1 MPPILI
7 LLGAPGSGKGT
18 QAKRIE
24 AQLGLPQISTGDIL
38 RDAVHRQTP
47 LGCKAKAAMDAGNL
61 VPDDVVIGI
70 IEERLKRDDCVAGC
84 VLDGFP
90 RTVTQAQALGRLVQ
104 NRFHL
109 KAIQMDV
116 PEEDLMKRLTGR
128 RNCVK
133 CGAIFNVYFSPV
145 EIDNRCDRC
154 GGELVQR
161 ADDTAEVV
169 KNRLAVYRQHTQPL
183 IAYYDRQ
190 HLLHTV
196 DAQGDVSEIFE
207 RIHRL
212 IRQNGAGGGR

>member
-1 MPPILI
+1 MAPILI

-24 AQLGLPQISTGDIL
+24 AELHFPQISTGDIL
-38 RDAVHRQTP
+38 REALRRETP
-47 LGCKAKAAMDAGNL
+47 LGLKARAAMDAGEL

-70 IEERLKRDDCVAGC
+70 IEERLQHDDCTDGC
-84 VLDGFP
+84 VMDGFP
-90 RTVTQAQALGRLVQ
+90 RTVAQAEALGRLVQ
-104 NRFHL
+104 NRFQM
-109 KAIQMDV
+109 KVIQLDV

-133 CGAIFNVYFSPV
+133 CGAISNVYFSPA
-145 EIDNRCDRC
+145 EIDNRCDLC

-161 ADDTAEVV
+161 ADDTAAVV
-169 KNRLAVYRQHTQPL
+169 RNRLAVYRQHTEPL

-196 DAQGDVSEIFE
+196 DAQGDVSEIFD
-207 RIHRL
+207 RINRL
-212 IRQNGAGGGR
+212 IRQNGSGAVR